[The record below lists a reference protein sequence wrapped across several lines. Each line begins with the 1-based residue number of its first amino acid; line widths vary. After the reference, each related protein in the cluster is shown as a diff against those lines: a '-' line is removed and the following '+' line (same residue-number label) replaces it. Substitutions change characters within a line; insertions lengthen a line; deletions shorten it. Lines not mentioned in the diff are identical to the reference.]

1 VAFATVRLINAL
13 MEGTSPMP
21 LRQSLATKLLI
32 ALCSVT
38 TLILTLLAL
47 ISNQRS
53 SRLAEEQATQLAT
66 QVAQY
71 HAAHIKAQLD
81 EVMLPARTLAQSFM
95 AQKAAGL
102 TDRRAADAS
111 LKKVLEDNPRFSGI
125 WMVWEPNAFDGR
137 DAAFVNTPGTDA
149 TGRYLSYFNR
159 GAGYIKLEA
168 SVDYQYETLG
178 SPSDYYLLPKMSGKE
193 IIMEPYVYTV
203 AGKPTLLTSVI
214 VPILVDGKFLG
225 VLGADLSLE
234 QIQQDVSKIHPF
246 ETGQAFLI
254 SNKATF
260 VSHPSAEQRG
270 KPIGASPAEALM
282 KATLPGTTLKS
293 GRVHPEFMNG
303 EAIEVVVPFYVGQ
316 TTTPWVLA
324 VFAPLDKVL
333 APVHELSRFTIAISG
348 LAILGL
354 AIAIILVVRRITLP
368 LQTLSTAATRIAEG
382 DLTGA
387 LEHRSED
394 EIGILANAFRSMQVR
409 LAQVMDEVRTGAT
422 TLSSAS
428 AQLSMM
434 SQSLSTSTSE
444 QAATAEEITSN
455 LHLMSSSI
463 AQNAQGSRRAEDLTR
478 KSAADAQECA
488 RAVAETVSAMQQ
500 IASRISVIDEIA
512 YQTNLLALNAAIEAA
527 RAGDHGRGFAV
538 VASEVRKLA
547 EGSQASAK
555 QIVSLTSSSVKLAEH
570 SGELLQRFVPSI
582 ATTSQ
587 LVKDVAAASH
597 EQSSTVGQ
605 INHAMLGLNQSTQ
618 RNASAAEELSSTAE
632 ELASQA
638 DSLLRLMGFFRISG
652 ASLHPEAP
660 GRPGGQTPA
669 TDSYTPRAAGRT
681 FSRIA

>member
-1 VAFATVRLINAL
+1 
-13 MEGTSPMP
+13 
-21 LRQSLATKLLI
+21 LLV

-38 TLILTLLAL
+38 TLILISLAF
-47 ISNQRS
+47 ISHQRS

-66 QVAQY
+66 QVARY

-81 EVMLPARTLAQSFM
+81 EVMLPARTLAQAFM

-102 TDRRAADAS
+102 TDRRAADAT
-111 LKKVLEDNPRFSGI
+111 LKKVLEDNPRFSGV

-159 GAGYIKLEA
+159 GAGHIKLEA

-178 SPSDYYLLPKMSGKE
+178 GPSDYYLLPKLSGKE
-193 IIMEPYVYTV
+193 VIMEPYLYTV
-203 AGKPTLLTSVI
+203 AGTPTLLTSVI

-225 VLGADLSLE
+225 VLGMDLSLE
-234 QIQQDVSKIHPF
+234 QIQQDVSKISPF

-254 SNKATF
+254 SNKAMF

-270 KPIGASPAEALM
+270 KPIGTSPAEALM
-282 KATLPGTTLKS
+282 RATLSGTTTQS
-293 GRVHPEFMNG
+293 GRVHASFMNG

-316 TTTPWVLA
+316 TTTPWALA
-324 VFAPLDKVL
+324 VFAPLDNVL
-333 APVHELSRFTIAISG
+333 APVQELSRFTLAISG
-348 LAILGL
+348 FAIVGL
-354 AIAIILVVRRITLP
+354 AIAIILVVRRVTLP
-368 LQTLSTAATRIAEG
+368 LKTLSAAATRITEG
-382 DLTGA
+382 DLTGTI
-387 LEHRSED
+387 EHRSED
-394 EIGILANAFRSMQVR
+394 EIGILAHAFRSMQVR
-409 LAQVMDEVRTGAT
+409 LAQVIDEVRTGAT
-422 TLSSAS
+422 ALSSAS

-444 QAATAEEITSN
+444 QAATAEEVTSN

-463 AQNAQGSRRAEDLTR
+463 AQNAQGSRRAEDITR
-478 KSAADAQECA
+478 QSAADAQECA
-488 RAVAETVSAMQQ
+488 RAVGETVSAMQQ
-500 IASRISVIDEIA
+500 IDSRITVIEEIA

-538 VASEVRKLA
+538 VAAEVRKLA

-555 QIVSLTSSSVKLAEH
+555 QIVSLASSCVKIAEH
-570 SGELLQRFVPSI
+570 SGALLQRFVPSI

-587 LVKDVAAASH
+587 LVKDVAAASQ

-605 INHAMLGLNQSTQ
+605 INNAMLGLNQTTQ

-638 DSLLRLMGFFRISG
+638 ESLLRLMGFFRINA
-652 ASLHPEAP
+652 ASLRYEAP
-660 GRPGGQTPA
+660 GHSGGQTPA
-669 TDSYTPRAAGRT
+669 SGPYSAFLTPLSHLPPASAQAHPSVQRPPDSSPGVTAHKPA
-681 FSRIA
+681 SR